1 MLYVSTRGGAPAV
14 NFAEAAA
21 RGLSSDG
28 GLYVPESF
36 PDHSALLKASS
47 NFGYARFAE
56 AWLAPLTSGLS
67 DADLAR
73 CCDEAWADFP
83 KDNPAPI
90 VRLSGDLAV
99 LELFHGPTQAF
110 KDFALRFLGRVQ
122 AVNARV
128 TGEKITV
135 LGATSGDTG
144 AAAVHAVPAEAGR
157 CVILYPLGL
166 VAPLAER
173 QMLCDAPAHTTAL
186 ALEGDFDT
194 CQAIVKQLMGDPGA
208 REKHRLAA
216 VNSINIAR
224 ILAQSVYY
232 SWACVRLGDDAFRR
246 GVRVVVPS
254 GNFGNALAADFARR
268 MGAPIREIV
277 AATNANDTLSRFFAT
292 GEYRPGATKATLAP
306 AMDISKPS
314 NFERWLWLR
323 LGRDG
328 EAVKAALEA
337 AQRDG
342 VWRDGAA
349 KDPVFSSTVMPDSEI
364 PGVIR
369 EVYSKFKYVVDPH
382 TACAFAELV
391 PQHGRDGRA
400 TPITLV
406 ASTAHPAKF
415 PETLVPALGFEPTH
429 PALERLKSAP
439 LNRTVLPATREA
451 VSAWLDENG

>member
-21 RGLSSDG
+21 RGLAPDG

-36 PDHSALLKASS
+36 PDHSVFLKSSS
-47 NFGYARFAE
+47 NLGYARFAE
-56 AWLAPLTSGLS
+56 GWLAPLTSGLS
-67 DADLAR
+67 AADLAR
-73 CCDEAWADFP
+73 CCNEAWADFP
-83 KDNPAPI
+83 RDNPAPI

-122 AVNARV
+122 AVRARE
-128 TGEKITV
+128 TGEQITV

-157 CVILYPLGL
+157 CVILYPLGR

-173 QMLCDAPAHTTAL
+173 QMLIDVPTHCRAL
-186 ALEGDFDT
+186 ALEGDFDA
-194 CQAIVKQLMGDPGA
+194 CQSIVKELMGDPA
-208 REKHRLAA
+208 TRVKHHLAA

-232 SWACVRLGDDAFRR
+232 AWACVRLGDEAYGR

-277 AATNANDTLSRFFAT
+277 AATNANDTIARYFAT

-328 EAVKAALEA
+328 SALKAALESA
-337 AQRDG
+337 TKAG
-342 VWRDGAA
+342 VWRDPAPR
-349 KDPVFSSTVMPDSEI
+349 DPVFSSTVMPDDKI
-364 PGVIR
+364 PGVIG
-369 EVYSKFKYVVDPH
+369 EVYAKFKYVLDPH
-382 TACAFAELV
+382 TACAFAAPV
-391 PQHGRDGRA
+391 PTGG
-400 TPITLV
+400 PITLV

-439 LNRTVLPATREA
+439 LNRTVLPATPDA
-451 VSAWLDENG
+451 VKAWLAANS

>member
-14 NFAEAAA
+14 SFMDAAA
-21 RGLSSDG
+21 IGLAPDG

-36 PDHSALLKASS
+36 PDHTALLKSS
-47 NFGYARFAE
+47 SELGYARFAE
-56 AWLAPLTSGLS
+56 KWLAPFATGLS
-67 DADLAR
+67 AADLAR
-73 CCDEAWADFP
+73 CCDEAWRDFP
-83 KDNPAPI
+83 ADPAPV
-90 VRLSGDLAV
+90 VRISGDIAV

-122 AVNARV
+122 AVRARE

-173 QMLCDAPAHTTAL
+173 QMLCDAPAHTAAL
-186 ALEGDFDT
+186 ALEGDFDA
-194 CQAIVKQLMGDPGA
+194 CQAIVKRLMGDAGA

-232 SWACVRLGDDAFRR
+232 AWACVRLGEVIGER

-254 GNFGNALAADFARR
+254 GNFGNALAADYARR

-292 GEYRPGATKATLAP
+292 GEYRPDPTKATLAP

-314 NFERWLWLR
+314 NFERWLWHAS
-323 LGRDG
+323 GGD
-328 EAVKAALEA
+328 
-337 AQRDG
+337 
-342 VWRDGAA
+342 
-349 KDPVFSSTVMPDSEI
+349 STLV
-364 PGVIR
+364 R
-369 EVYSKFKYVVDPH
+369 EVLGASGAVTPRLHHLARFTTDGFAANDFEITGIIRYMYQAYGYVVDPH
-382 TACAFAELV
+382 TACAFV
-391 PQHGRDGRA
+391 KKVQSGSPM
-400 TPITLV
+400 TLV
-406 ASTAHPAKF
+406 AATAHPAKF

-429 PALERLKSAP
+429 PALERMKAMP
-439 LNRTVLPATREA
+439 LRRTVLPATPEA
-451 VSAWLDENG
+451 VLAWLDANR

>member
-14 NFAEAAA
+14 SFMEAAA
-21 RGLSSDG
+21 RGLAPDG

-36 PDHSALLKASS
+36 LGNNASCLS
-47 NFGYARFAE
+47 SKLGYSRFAKK
-56 AWLAPLTSGLS
+56 WLSPIASGLS
-67 DADLAR
+67 PAELAL
-73 CCDEAWADFP
+73 CCEEAWADFP
-83 KDNPAPI
+83 KDNPAPL
-90 VRLSGDLAV
+90 VRLSDDLAV
-99 LELFHGPTQAF
+99 LELFNGPTQAF

-122 AVNARV
+122 AVNARA

-173 QMLCDAPAHTTAL
+173 QMLCDAPAHTAAL
-186 ALEGDFDT
+186 ALEGDFDA
-194 CQAIVKQLMGDPGA
+194 CQAIVKQLMGESAA
-208 REKHRLAA
+208 RAKHNLAA

-232 SWACVRLGDDAFRR
+232 GWACARLGDEAYAR
-246 GVRVVVPS
+246 GVRIVVPS
-254 GNFGNALAADFARR
+254 GNFGNALAAEYARA

-277 AATNANDTLSRFFAT
+277 VATNANATLANFFNT

-328 EAVKAALEA
+328 AAVKAVLEEVA
-337 AQRDG
+337 KSG
-342 VWRDGAA
+342 VWRDPAPR
-349 KDPVFSSTVMPDSEI
+349 DRFFSGIVTPDDAI
-364 PGVIR
+364 PGIIN
-369 EVYSKFKYVVDPH
+369 EVYAKYHYIVDPH
-382 TACAFAELV
+382 TACALSQPV
-391 PQHGRDGRA
+391 PTGG
-400 TPITLV
+400 PITVV
-406 ASTAHPAKF
+406 AATAHPAKF
-415 PETLVPALGFEPTH
+415 PETLVPALGFEPSH
-429 PALERLKSAP
+429 PALERLKAMP
-439 LNRTVLPATREA
+439 LKRTVLPATAEA
-451 VSAWLDENG
+451 VRAWLDANA

>member
-14 NFAEAAA
+14 SFMDAAS
-21 RGLSSDG
+21 RGLAPDG

-36 PDHSALLKASS
+36 PDQSALLRTSGDS
-47 NFGYARFAE
+47 NYAKFAE
-56 AWLAPLTSGLS
+56 AWLAPLAGGMPAGALK
-67 DADLAR
+67 L
-73 CCDEAWADFP
+73 CCEEAWRDFP
-83 KDNPAPI
+83 SDDPAPL

-99 LELFHGPTQAF
+99 LELFNGPTQAF

-122 AVNARV
+122 AVNARA

-157 CVILYPLGL
+157 CIILYPLGL

-173 QMLCDAPAHTTAL
+173 QMLCDAPAHTASL
-186 ALEGDFDT
+186 ALEGDFDA
-194 CQAIVKQLMGDPGA
+194 CQAIVKRLMGDTGA

-224 ILAQSVYY
+224 ILAQSVYFA
-232 SWACVRLGDDAFRR
+232 WACARLGDEAFRR

-323 LGRDG
+323 LDRDG
-328 EAVKAALEA
+328 ATVKAALETA
-337 AQRDG
+337 AATG
-342 VWRDGAA
+342 VWRDTAPR
-349 KDPVFSSTVMPDSEI
+349 DPVFSSTVMPDDAI
-364 PGVIR
+364 PGAIR
-369 EVYSKFKYVVDPH
+369 EVYGKYNYTLDPH
-382 TACAFAELV
+382 TACAFASPV
-391 PQHGRDGRA
+391 PAGG
-400 TPITLV
+400 PITIV
-406 ASTAHPAKF
+406 AATAHPAKF
-415 PETLVPALGFEPTH
+415 PETLVPTLGFEPTH
-429 PALERLKSAP
+429 PALERLKTMP
-439 LNRTVLPATREA
+439 LHRTVLPATPEA
-451 VSAWLDENG
+451 VLDWLDKNS